1 MFTSFRNALV
11 MGFAAA
17 MAFFLAAWWCGLSS
31 TSGQILGWCAVGAQ
45 ALPLVY
51 VGLERFSHPR

>member
-11 MGFAAA
+11 LGFAAA
-17 MAFFLAAWWCGLSS
+17 FGFFMAAWWYGLG
-31 TSGQILGWCAVGAQ
+31 TPTGQVLGWCAVGAQ

-51 VGLERFSHPR
+51 VGLERLSHPR